1 MIKDSIYRSSPL
13 LYHYYSIDFNDGMDI
28 KTREGRFLKLK
39 PKLEL
44 SELDMY
50 LFLAVKMTAIYD

>member
-1 MIKDSIYRSSPL
+1 MIL
-13 LYHYYSIDFNDGMDI
+13 MDI
-28 KTREGRFLKLK
+28 KMREGRFLKLK

>member
-1 MIKDSIYRSSPL
+1 
-13 LYHYYSIDFNDGMDI
+13 MDI

-44 SELDMY
+44 SELY

>member
-1 MIKDSIYRSSPL
+1 
-13 LYHYYSIDFNDGMDI
+13 MDI

-50 LFLAVKMTAIYD
+50 LFLAVKNDRDLWLKKEWNP